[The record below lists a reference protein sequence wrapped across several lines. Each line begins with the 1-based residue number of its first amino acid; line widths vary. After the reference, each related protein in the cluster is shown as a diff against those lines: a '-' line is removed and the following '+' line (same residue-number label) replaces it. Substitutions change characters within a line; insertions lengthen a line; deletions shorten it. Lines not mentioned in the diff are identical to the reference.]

1 MKGRNS
7 RVLHFL
13 PWSICLAL
21 AGLGAARA
29 EYPDKPVR
37 IVCAHAPGGA
47 ADQLSRIVADKL
59 AHELNQAVI
68 VENRPGASTMLA
80 AEQVA
85 RAPGDGYTLLMATVT
100 TLSINP
106 ALYGQLRYD
115 PVNDFTPITVVA
127 STPFFLAVNASVPA
141 RTVQELIALAKERPR
156 ALNVGSSGTGT
167 SSHLA
172 AELFN
177 DMAGVQTVHVP
188 YKATA
193 TRNNELAAGVIQMI
207 FGNDV
212 MPIANSGKARV
223 LGVTSLT
230 RLSGYPSIPT
240 VAESGV
246 PGFEAS
252 VWYGLVAPRGTP
264 DEAVRIL
271 HAALVR
277 ILGQPEVKKQIMT
290 AVGGEVVAN
299 APRDFGTLIVSDAA
313 KWGKVIQ
320 RAGVKVSAE

>member
-1 MKGRNS
+1 MKGCNPPARY
-7 RVLHFL
+7 LFPL
-13 PWSICLAL
+13 AACLAL
-21 AGLGAARA
+21 VSPGAARA
-29 EYPDKPVR
+29 DYPDKPVR

-59 AHELNQAVI
+59 GQALRQTVI

-80 AEQVA
+80 AEYVA

-106 ALYGQLRYD
+106 SLYGHLRYD
-115 PVNDFTPITVVA
+115 PVQDFAPVTVVA
-127 STPFFLAVNASVPA
+127 STPFFLAVNAAVPA
-141 RTVQELIALAKERPR
+141 RTVTELIDLAKRQPR
-156 ALNVGSSGTGT
+156 TLNVGSSGNGT

-193 TRNNELAAGVIQMI
+193 TRNNEMAAGVIQMT

-212 MPIANSGKARV
+212 MPVVNAGKARV
-223 LGVTSLT
+223 LGVTSQK

-264 DEAVRIL
+264 EAAIGTL
-271 HAALVR
+271 HAALAK
-277 ILGQPEVKKQIMT
+277 ILADPDVKRQIMT
-290 AVGGEVVAN
+290 AVGGETVAN
-299 APRDFGTLIVSDAA
+299 TPEAFAALIAADTA
-313 KWGKVIQ
+313 KWGKVIA
-320 RAGVKVSAE
+320 RAGVKAPAE

>member
-1 MKGRNS
+1 MDYGKTLNLLQTEFPMRGN
-7 RVLHFL
+7 L
-13 PWSICLAL
+13 PQ
-21 AGLGAARA
+21 A
-29 EYPDKPVR
+29 EPKM
-37 IVCAHAPGGA
+37 
-47 ADQLSRIVADKL
+47 
-59 AHELNQAVI
+59 QAWWKEI
-68 VENRPGASTMLA
+68 DIYRK
-80 AEQVA
+80 
-85 RAPGDGYTLLMATVT
+85 
-100 TLSINP
+100 
-106 ALYGQLRYD
+106 
-115 PVNDFTPITVVA
+115 
-127 STPFFLAVNASVPA
+127 
-141 RTVQELIALAKERPR
+141 VQEHRKGGPKFILHDGPPYANGDIHIGH
-156 ALNVGSSGTGT
+156 ALNKVLKDIIVRYKSMQGYD
-167 SSHLA
+167 A
-172 AELFN
+172 PY
-177 DMAGVQTVHVP
+177 VP
-188 YKATA
+188 GWDTHGLPIEQA
-193 TRNNELAAGVIQMI
+193 
-207 FGNDV
+207 
-212 MPIANSGKARV
+212 IANSGKARV

-299 APRDFGTLIVSDAA
+299 APRDFGALIVSDAA

>member
-1 MKGRNS
+1 MKGRTPPAS
-7 RVLHFL
+7 HLFPL
-13 PWSICLAL
+13 SLCLAL
-21 AGLGAARA
+21 VAAGPARA
-29 EYPDKPVR
+29 DYPDKPVR

-47 ADQLSRIVADKL
+47 ADQLSRIVAEKL
-59 AHELNQAVI
+59 GQALGQTVI

-80 AEQVA
+80 AEHVA
-85 RAPGDGYTLLMATVT
+85 RSPGDGYTLLMATVT

-106 ALYGQLRYD
+106 SLYGHLRYD
-115 PVNDFTPITVVA
+115 PVRDFAPVTVVA

-141 RTVQELIALAKERPR
+141 RTVRELIDLAKRHPR
-156 ALNVGSSGTGT
+156 TLNVGSSGNGT

-193 TRNNELAAGVIQMI
+193 TRNNELAAGVIQMT

-212 MPIANSGKARV
+212 MPIVNGGKARV
-223 LGVTSLT
+223 LGVTSAT
-230 RLSGYPSIPT
+230 RLGGYPAIPT

-264 DEAVRIL
+264 EAAVRTL
-271 HAALVR
+271 HAALAR
-277 ILGQPEVKKQIMT
+277 ILAQPDVKTQIMT
-290 AVGGEVVAN
+290 AVGGEAVAN
-299 APRDFGTLIVSDAA
+299 TPEEFATLIAA
-313 KWGKVIQ
+313 DTKKWGKVIE
-320 RAGVKVSAE
+320 RAGVKAPAE